1 MMFGSR
7 VVDKSTRLFSI
18 KIKGLI
24 YIGVCKVCGKDV
36 KQLRKGMCE
45 RHYRQCTRYKGI
57 LRTKYDLNEI
67 VMYKD
72 YAEIILYDKKCN
84 EVSRSKIDLED
95 IDKVKNI
102 KWGLNN
108 EGYCKNNKIGML
120 HRFLM
125 NCPDDMV
132 VDHINHDKLD
142 NRKSNLRTCSRQEN
156 NLNINVRSNN
166 TSSVTGVSWDKKSHK
181 WRAYIFLN
189 RKQLESKFFDD
200 FNDAVRFRKNLEIK
214 YFGEF
219 RNVN

>member
-1 MMFGSR
+1 M
-7 VVDKSTRLFSI
+7 
-18 KIKGLI
+18 GL
-24 YIGVCKVCGKDV
+24 CKVCNKEV

-45 RHYRQCTRYKGI
+45 RHYRQCTRYEGI
-57 LRTKYDLNEI
+57 SRTKYDLNEI
-67 VMYKD
+67 VINED

-132 VDHINHDKLD
+132 VDNINHDKLD
-142 NRKSNLRTCSRQEN
+142 NRKSNLRICTRQQN

-166 TSSVTGVSWDKKSHK
+166 TSGCTGVSWNKKCSK

-189 RKQLESKFFDD
+189 RKQLESGLFNNFDD
-200 FNDAVRFRKNLEIK
+200 AIRFRKKLEIK

>member
-1 MMFGSR
+1 M
-7 VVDKSTRLFSI
+7 
-18 KIKGLI
+18 GL
-24 YIGVCKVCGKDV
+24 CKVCNKEV

-45 RHYRQCTRYKGI
+45 RHYRQCARYGGI

-67 VMYKD
+67 IINED
-72 YAEIILYDKKCN
+72 YAEIILYDRKYN
-84 EVSRSKIDLED
+84 EVNRSKIDLED
-95 IDKVKNI
+95 IDKIKNI

-120 HRFLM
+120 HRFIM
-125 NCPDDMV
+125 NCPDNMV

-142 NRKSNLRTCSRQEN
+142 NRKCNLRICTKQQN

-166 TSSVTGVSWDKKSHK
+166 TSSCTGVSWNKKCNK

-189 RKQLESKFFDD
+189 RKQLESKLFNNFD
-200 FNDAVRFRKNLEIK
+200 DAVRFRKNLEIK

-219 RNVN
+219 RNIN